1 MTRRLTTAVVFVLLA
16 LACAGFVR
24 LNGAPARI
32 DLYFGR
38 VNPSIGQALIA
49 VFVLG
54 WGAGLAGALAWI
66 GRLARERVQL
76 ERALRLAE
84 GEVRTLRAIAPAHA
98 R

>member
-1 MTRRLTTAVVFVLLA
+1 MTRRLSISVVFVLVA

-24 LNGAPARI
+24 LNGAAARI
-32 DLYFGR
+32 DLYFGS
-38 VNPSIGQALIA
+38 VSPSVGKALVA
-49 VFVLG
+49 AFVLG

-84 GEVRTLRAIAPAHA
+84 GEIRTLRAIAPAHA